1 MKLANYRARRFVVV
15 MGMCGVRTDSMC
27 SSNMCPR
34 KLILMNIYRA
44 KLWYVRVIW
53 KKFSMLYVIEFY
65 VLYRGYITFLSIFFN
80 YW

>member
-44 KLWYVRVIW
+44 KLWYIRVILSYLE
-53 KKFSMLYVIEFY
+53 KIFDVI
-65 VLYRGYITFLSIFFN
+65 RH
-80 YW
+80 